1 MEAAFMRKITAA
13 LIAGACLGFVPLA
26 NAQLFSATRGVI
38 VIASGDLFVG
48 EAVGHLDGGGTLAIH
63 SQHDQAITC
72 RGDFTSSAAL
82 GGAGH
87 LHCSDGSVSTFKF
100 TRLTAFTGH
109 GNGTFGGGQMS
120 FVYGLSAAEAGPYL
134 KVPEGKKLTNNGIE
148 LALAD
153 L

>member
-1 MEAAFMRKITAA
+1 MRKITAA
-13 LIAGACLGFVPLA
+13 LIACAGLGFVPLA
-26 NAQLFSATRGVI
+26 NAQLFSATREVI
-38 VIASGDLFVG
+38 VIAAGDLFVG
-48 EAVGHLDGGGTLAIH
+48 EAEGHLNGGGTLAIH
-63 SQHDQAITC
+63 SQNDPAITC

-82 GGAGH
+82 GGSGQ
-87 LHCSDGSVSTFKF
+87 LRCSDGSVSTFKF

-120 FVYGLSAAEAGPYL
+120 FVYGLSATDAGPYL
-134 KVPEGKKLTNNGIE
+134 KLPEGKKLTQNGIN